1 VIPRRLFR
9 LGDEPEA
16 RQTPVDDA
24 VITAPDGVAP
34 ASFPADGAG
43 GISSD
48 STDPADLLAAAD
60 PAETERS
67 LVVVPARKA
76 LQMIRSGV
84 SIASDATIDR
94 VGQAVEGVERT
105 WSERPG
111 ARVRRI
117 RRMAAEPLPYL
128 YDVHPEA
135 RAAHPVDVG
144 LETIDVDD
152 VAGTAVGG
160 GAQRGGDFL
169 PLKQFRG
176 GNWLGRWQRL
186 RSAHAKLSML
196 PPIDVLSYA
205 DKYWVVDGHNRVGLA
220 LYMGQV
226 AIDANVVELVRPG
239 ARRTEPIL
247 PLASTVAASKA
258 VRTAAGGLLPSLELA
273 NEDAV
278 PIGTPE
284 TAE

>member
-1 VIPRRLFR
+1 LFR
-9 LGDEPEA
+9 FGDEPDA
-16 RQTPVDDA
+16 PPTPVNDA
-24 VITAPDGVAP
+24 VVTGPDGVAP
-34 ASFPADGAG
+34 ASSPLDGAD

-48 STDPADLLAAAD
+48 ATDPADLVTAAD
-60 PAETERS
+60 AGDTERS

-76 LQMIRSGV
+76 LKKIRSGV
-84 SIASDATIDR
+84 SIASDATMDR

-117 RRMAAEPLPYL
+117 RRMGAEPLPYL

-135 RAAHPVDVG
+135 RAAHPADVG

-152 VAGTAVGG
+152 IAGTAVGG

-176 GNWLGRWQRL
+176 NNWHGRWQRL
-186 RSAHAKLSML
+186 RTAHAMLSML
-196 PPIDVLSYA
+196 PPIDVLKYA
-205 DKYWVVDGHNRVGLA
+205 DKYWVTDGHNRVALA

-226 AIDANVVELVRPG
+226 AIDANVIELVPPG

-247 PLASTVAASKA
+247 PLASTVAASQA

>member
-1 VIPRRLFR
+1 MIGRRLLEVAESLKPDPR
-9 LGDEPEA
+9 TSTDA
-16 RQTPVDDA
+16 DAAAPVD
-24 VITAPDGVAP
+24 TTDGLDPAP
-34 ASFPADGAG
+34 A
-43 GISSD
+43 
-48 STDPADLLAAAD
+48 DPADPTAPAD
-60 PAETERS
+60 PAVAADAADTDRS

-76 LQMIRSGV
+76 LQKIRSGV
-84 SIASDATIDR
+84 SIASDATMDR

-105 WSERPG
+105 WTERPG

-128 YDVHPEA
+128 YDVHPDA

-152 VAGTAVGG
+152 IGGTAVGG

-176 GNWLGRWQRL
+176 GNWHARWQRL
-186 RSAHAKLSML
+186 RTAHAKLSML
-196 PPIDVLSYA
+196 PPIDVLKYA
-205 DKYWVVDGHNRVGLA
+205 DKYWVTDGHNRVGLA
-220 LYMGQV
+220 LYMGQA
-226 AIDANVVELVRPG
+226 AIDANVVELVPPG

-273 NEDAV
+273 KEDAV